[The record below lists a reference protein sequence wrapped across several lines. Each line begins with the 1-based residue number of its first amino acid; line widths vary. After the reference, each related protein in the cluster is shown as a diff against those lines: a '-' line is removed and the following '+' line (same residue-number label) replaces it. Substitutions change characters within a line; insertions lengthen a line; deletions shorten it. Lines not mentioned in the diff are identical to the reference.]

1 MEIKKGKNSF
11 YIGNVEKPMAKINY
25 KILEDELY
33 IEEIY
38 INPQLKGQ
46 GIAAN
51 LVETTINYAH
61 ENDIKIVPVCTYAK
75 NFEEG
80 EINNEQY

>member
-1 MEIKKGKNSF
+1 MEIKKGENSF
-11 YIGNVEKPMAKINY
+11 YIGNIETPMAKIIY
-25 KILEDELY
+25 KILEDKLY
-33 IEEIY
+33 IDQIY
-38 INPQLKGQ
+38 INPQLRGQ

-75 NFEEG
+75 NNEEG
-80 EINNEQY
+80 EINYGQ